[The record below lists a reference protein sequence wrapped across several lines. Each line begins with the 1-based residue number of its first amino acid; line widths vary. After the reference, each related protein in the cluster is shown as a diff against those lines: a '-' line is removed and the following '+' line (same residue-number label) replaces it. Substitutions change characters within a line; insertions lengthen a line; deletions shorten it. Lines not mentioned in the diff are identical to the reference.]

1 MIINT
6 AWRRYLFSFAH
17 AVDSDVDIQ
26 IAPHGKQDLQAPDI
40 ADDITDLEN
49 YDLVFIANCRSLTSS
64 FSSFSPEDVRVI
76 SDHLS
81 NHDFSIAAPAVA
93 YEGDES
99 SLTVFRKESGSL

>member
-17 AVDSDVDIQ
+17 AVDSDMDIQ
-26 IAPHGKQDLQAPDI
+26 IVLPGGELSQPPDI
-40 ADDITDLEN
+40 ADLEN